1 MTGKPSLLIGMGD
14 FKDYGGWRLDTQFMH
29 QMGVPYLLAHGIGTP
44 VLDAVAQVEFSETG
58 LYYISVYTYDWT
70 GPWKPELP
78 KDQKP
83 GRFQIKV
90 GEETL
95 PAVFGTEGTSWG
107 WQEGGTVFIREKE
120 TTVALHDLTGFEGRC
135 GLIYFSRE
143 KGDRLP
149 AGAENVRRFYRE
161 MSGREDR
168 EEKEPY
174 ELVVC
179 GGGIS
184 GMCAALSAARRGLR
198 TALVQDR
205 PVLGG
210 NNSSEVR
217 VWLGGETNFD
227 PYPGIGNLVNELEQE
242 RTGHYGNTNT
252 GEIYEDD
259 RKEQLLREEEKITLY
274 MGHVLTDVI
283 GKGGRIDGVELYDVK
298 QNQYCRI
305 FGALFVDATGDG
317 TLGYLSGADY
327 EVTTNG
333 HQGMTNMWYVEDTG
347 APTEFPEC
355 PWAIDLKGV
364 DIPGRRGVKDV
375 YGNEGEASL
384 GCWFWESGN
393 ELDPIEKAEYARDTN
408 FRAMYGA
415 WDALKHEDGS
425 YPNHRIGFAAYIG
438 GKRESRRLFGDV
450 VLTKCEVSKGVDY
463 EDGCVPSTWNFDVH
477 YPDKRFYEAF
487 REGDGFLTKD
497 YHEPFDRPYW
507 IPYRCLYSRNVENL
521 FMAGRDISVSHDALG
536 TARVMRTG
544 GMMGEVIGIA
554 AQICRRHQILPRQV
568 YTGYLQEFLQELRSI
583 KKDMKKPLRSNIHP
597 DN

>member
-1 MTGKPSLLIGMGD
+1 MTGKTSLLIGMGD
-14 FKDYGGWRLDTQFMH
+14 FDSYGGWSLDTQFIR

-44 VLDAVAQVEFSETG
+44 VSDAVTQVKFPETG
-58 LYYISVYTYDWT
+58 LYYVSVYTYDWT
-70 GPWKPELP
+70 GPWKPDLP
-78 KDQKP
+78 EDQKP

-95 PAVFGTEGTSWG
+95 ETVFGTEGIQWG
-107 WQEGGTVFIREKE
+107 WQDGGTVLVEQKE

-143 KGDRLP
+143 KEGQLP
-149 AGAENVRRFYRE
+149 IGAENVRSFYRE
-161 MSGREDR
+161 MSGKEDGEQKR
-168 EEKEPY
+168 PY
-174 ELVVC
+174 EFVVC
-179 GGGIS
+179 GGGIA
-184 GMCAALSAARRGLR
+184 GMCAALSAARRGVR

-217 VWLGGETNFD
+217 VWLGGETNFE
-227 PYPGIGNLVNELEQE
+227 PYPGIGNIVNELEQE
-242 RTGHYGNTNT
+242 RVGHYGNTNV
-252 GEIYEDD
+252 GEIYEDG
-259 RKEQLLREEEKITLY
+259 RKEQLLRDEENITLY
-274 MGHVLTDVI
+274 MNHVMTDVI
-283 GKGGRIDGVELYDVK
+283 MKEGQIEQIELYDVK
-298 QNQYCRI
+298 RNQYRRI
-305 FGALFVDATGDG
+305 SGVLFVDATGDG

-347 APTEFPEC
+347 AYTKFPEC

-364 DIPGRRGVKDV
+364 DIPGRTGVKDV
-375 YGNEGEASL
+375 YGNEREKSL

-408 FRAMYGA
+408 LRAMYGA

-450 VLTKCEVSKGVDY
+450 VLTKCEVSKGLAY

-477 YPDKRFYEAF
+477 YPDRRFYEAF

-507 IPYRCLYSRNVENL
+507 IPYRCLYSRNVPNL

-544 GMMGEVIGIA
+544 GMMGEVVGIA
-554 AQICRRHQILPRQV
+554 AEICRKHRILPRQV
-568 YTGYLQEFLQELRSI
+568 YTEHLQEFLQELKRI
-583 KKDMKKPLRSNIHP
+583 KKDMKKSLCSNTHP
-597 DN
+597 D